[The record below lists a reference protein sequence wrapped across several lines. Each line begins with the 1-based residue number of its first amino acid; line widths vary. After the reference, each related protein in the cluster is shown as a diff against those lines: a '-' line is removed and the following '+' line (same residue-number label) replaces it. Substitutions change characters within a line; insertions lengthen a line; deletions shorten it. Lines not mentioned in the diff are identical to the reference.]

1 MSVSYLP
8 ISWTRSKLV
17 YDAVLV
23 GAVTAFLVGF
33 NQMAERAGIAAA
45 PTDEGS
51 LPIRAFGLCALLLL
65 NLALALGPL
74 ARLDTRF
81 LPLLYNRRH
90 FGIVTFA
97 VAAAH
102 VFATFDWYLAFSPV
116 DPWVALLA
124 SDAAF
129 GQPRNFPFMPFG
141 VAAFVI
147 LGVLAATSHD
157 FWLKFLGPGL
167 WKTLHMGVY
176 AAYALVVAHVSFGAL
191 QSAQSLSLPL
201 ILVGGAAALIALHVA
216 AAFRERRAGQA
227 AARAPA
233 QDGWVEVGAAHDIP
247 DGRALVV
254 RIADGDEVA
263 IFNDGGHFAAIGHR
277 CAHQNGPLGEGRI
290 IDGRVVC
297 PWHGYEYDLRDGCA
311 PAPYTERVPTYPL
324 RVENGVVFVHG
335 LAHPPAH
342 LELAEE
348 KS

>member
-1 MSVSYLP
+1 MSVRYLP
-8 ISWTRSKLV
+8 VSWTRSKLV

-23 GAVTAFLVGF
+23 AAVVVFLIGF
-33 NQMAERAGIAAA
+33 DQMAERAGLATA

-65 NLALALGPL
+65 NVALALGPL

-90 FGIVTFA
+90 LGVVTFA

-129 GQPRNFPFMPFG
+129 GQPRNFPFVPFG
-141 VAAFVI
+141 LAAFLI
-147 LGVLAATSHD
+147 LGLLAATSHD

-167 WKTLHMGVY
+167 WKSLHMGVY
-176 AAYALVVAHVSFGAL
+176 AAYTLVVAHVAFGAL
-191 QSAQSLSLPL
+191 QSAQSWALPL
-201 ILVGGAAALIALHVA
+201 VLVGGAAALIALHVA
-216 AAFRERRAGQA
+216 AALRERSIAQGAG
-227 AARAPA
+227 RTVAP
-233 QDGWVEVGAAHDIP
+233 DGWVRAGDAKDIP

-254 RIADGDEVA
+254 RIAGGDEVA
-263 IFNDGGHFAAIGHR
+263 IFNDGGQFSAIGHR
-277 CAHQNGPLGEGRI
+277 CAHQNGPLGEGRV

-311 PAPYTERVPTYPL
+311 PAPFTERVPTYPL

-335 LAHPPAH
+335 LADPAPRR
-342 LELAEE
+342 EPVKE